1 MGSKLNF
8 ASTGFNGSDYT
19 IRALSNANTP
29 NYIGSLTDDIIKP
42 TPSTLIFM
50 KDLSTNFD
58 IFMCA
63 LVGFVPTFPLVN
75 PVDYSLEKFIHYDG
89 INYGVGLIL
98 PSFAI
103 YGILPTSTVSFINQN
118 FAFKVMTGGEG
129 YFERLFE
136 KISFAKFKDY
146 VNSLND
152 IIEYSSYSLDLSG
165 ASILNTDPNF
175 YLEILDISYIE
186 KQNQLITN
194 YTTQVPIQFSELEEI
209 GTDYEIADLPLKY
222 ELNRYKGEYEPVI
235 KNYSIYQSNYQFKKN
250 TINDLSLSNTKINSE
265 ISNFLTI
272 QNFNH
277 IKVANSQILVLESDS
292 SYLPVYPKISEV
304 AIGQGE
310 YFLLRGNWDWGFH
323 YRYSN
328 KEQYSPVSG
337 ALRIE
342 EDDSF
347 LAKLINL
354 PEIIELNNFKIEFID
369 PALEFKSVDLSKI
382 EIVAK
387 ETPNSV
393 DGIINVN
400 NVLTRFLIEDGI
412 STKFNEY
419 LINSNEYI
427 GNFASISDPD
437 INVSSYVRE
446 YIKLNILKL
455 YDIDINAFY
464 AKQDTSIVPALPQ
477 EGANPNSIQ
486 FVFLDDKQR
495 FTQGYDIL
503 KSLQINK
510 KDKLMLQFSFLKK
523 PGTGLLIS
531 PTIKIKFI

>member
-1 MGSKLNF
+1 
-8 ASTGFNGSDYT
+8 
-19 IRALSNANTP
+19 
-29 NYIGSLTDDIIKP
+29 
-42 TPSTLIFM
+42 
-50 KDLSTNFD
+50 
-58 IFMCA
+58 
-63 LVGFVPTFPLVN
+63 
-75 PVDYSLEKFIHYDG
+75 
-89 INYGVGLIL
+89 
-98 PSFAI
+98 
-103 YGILPTSTVSFINQN
+103 
-118 FAFKVMTGGEG
+118 MTGGEG